1 MILYVTWVQSREQPC
16 YVENLESRFKG
27 LNVEMVKID
36 VMKLVV
42 PPPPIIFGDIS
53 QSGQFNPAKLKA
65 IEKFTMFPL
74 SEMVGRGEMVAPT
87 I

>member
-42 PPPPIIFGDIS
+42 PPPLSFLGTFP
-53 QSGQFNPAKLKA
+53 KA
-65 IEKFTMFPL
+65 DNSIPP
-74 SEMVGRGEMVAPT
+74 S
-87 I
+87 